1 MRDSNETVWWRWTSI
16 LAGGA
21 IGGLGLVVAC
31 IAGLAAL
38 APGATFLGGSFATFF
53 GAVLA
58 PLLIVIG
65 AFVFA
70 SRQQAVDRRHD
81 VAEE

>member
-1 MRDSNETVWWRWTSI
+1 MRDSNETLWWRWTSI
-16 LAGGA
+16 VAAGA
-21 IGGLGLVVAC
+21 VGGLGVAVASF
-31 IAGLAAL
+31 AGLTWLL
-38 APGATFLGGSFATFF
+38 ASATFLGGSLATFF

-58 PLLIVIG
+58 PLLIVAG
-65 AFVFA
+65 AFAFA